1 MGEDS
6 EECAPA
12 RYRAF
17 ISYSHADARFAAW
30 LHRKLEHWPLPGQ
43 PRLTPIFIDRAELAA
58 GPDLSSQVREA
69 LAGSAALIVLASPA
83 ARSSQWVAQEVSLF
97 RELHPDRPVLAALL
111 KGEPGDAFPQAL
123 LVHAGQVF
131 EPLAADFRDG
141 HDGKRLALLKI
152 LAGLTAQPLD
162 RLVQRDVQT
171 RQRRVM
177 AITAGAVLLSLV
189 LAAALIVALRARTEA
204 EHQRAE
210 AEGMV
215 EFMLT
220 DLRDKLK
227 GVGRLDVMDAVN
239 QRAMAHYSREDLS
252 QLPAAVLER
261 RARLLFAMA
270 EDDLATDGKRDRAKA
285 EIFEAWR
292 ATGSMLARQPDDLER
307 IFNHAQSEYWMGY
320 AAYLERDSKGGPA
333 LQQADLHWHNY
344 LKLAQKL
351 VAADGNSTRWR
362 RELAYAEGNICT
374 LLLEVPQ
381 RAAAALGDCSAAR
394 QAMQE
399 IARNAPGD
407 LNAQLDFANRLAW
420 EADAMAAQN
429 RHDHAVRVRQQ
440 QLDTVVALTH
450 RFGSDA
456 RNMEAVL
463 LAEYGLAKALHA
475 DGKSSQ
481 AMVAAAAARK
491 SALTLRGMDPS
502 NRSWGEWMSKL
513 DHDFPLH

>member
-6 EECAPA
+6 AMRAPA

-30 LHRKLEHWPLPGQ
+30 LHRKLERWSLPGQ
-43 PRLTPIFIDRAELAA
+43 AQLTPIFIDRAELAA
-58 GPDLSSQVREA
+58 GPDLSSSVREA

-83 ARSSQWVAQEVSLF
+83 ARASRWVAQEISAF

-111 KGEPGDAFPQAL
+111 DGEPGAAFPEPL
-123 LVHAGQVF
+123 LVHGGQAF

-152 LAGLTAQPLD
+152 IAGLTAQPLD
-162 RLVQRDVQT
+162 RLVQRDAQS

-177 AITAGAVLLSLV
+177 GITAGAVLLSV
-189 LAAALIVALRARTEA
+189 ILAAMLVVALRARTEA

-239 QRAMAHYSREDLS
+239 QRAMMHYAGENLS
-252 QLPAAVLER
+252 QLPDLVLER
-261 RARLLFAMA
+261 RARLLLAMA
-270 EDDLATDGKRDRAKA
+270 EDDLATDGKRELAKA

-292 ATGSMLARQPDDLER
+292 ATGSMLARRPDDAER

-320 AAYLERDSKGGPA
+320 AAFLDRDSKGGPA

-351 VAADGNSTRWR
+351 VTADGKSARWR

-381 RAAAALGDCSAAR
+381 RAATALGDCSAAR

-399 IARNAPGD
+399 IAINAPGD

-429 RHDHAVRVRQQ
+429 RHDQAVRVRQQ
-440 QLDTVVALTH
+440 QLDTIVALTH

-475 DGKSSQ
+475 DGKRSE
-481 AMVAAAAARK
+481 AMAAAAAARK